1 VRRALQ
7 IVQQDPTAA
16 LDPRWDVA
24 RLVREGLDIHGL
36 GTPAER
42 AARVA
47 GLLADVGLDAGFA
60 ARRPYELSGGQ
71 KQRVA
76 IARALALAPEFL
88 FADEPVSALD
98 VSVRAQVLG
107 LLNRLR
113 AARGIGLLMVS
124 HDIAAVAACCERILV
139 MQGGRIVEDAPRA
152 TLLRAPAHPHT
163 RDLLAAVPPP
173 PAALLAAV

>member
-1 VRRALQ
+1 M
-7 IVQQDPTAA
+7 
-16 LDPRWDVA
+16 
-24 RLVREGLDIHGL
+24 
-36 GTPAER
+36 
-42 AARVA
+42 A

-60 ARRPYELSGGQ
+60 ARRPHELSGGQ

-152 TLLRAPAHPHT
+152 VLLRAPAHPHT

-173 PAALLAAV
+173 PASLLAAV

>member
-1 VRRALQ
+1 
-7 IVQQDPTAA
+7 
-16 LDPRWDVA
+16 
-24 RLVREGLDIHGL
+24 
-36 GTPAER
+36 
-42 AARVA
+42 
-47 GLLADVGLDAGFA
+47 
-60 ARRPYELSGGQ
+60 
-71 KQRVA
+71 
-76 IARALALAPEFL
+76 
-88 FADEPVSALD
+88 
-98 VSVRAQVLG
+98 
-107 LLNRLR
+107 LNRLR